1 MVRPTLTSRRQEMTK
16 SDTLSITQER
26 AIHLLLLGKTD
37 KKVAEDLEIA
47 RQTVT
52 NWRNHDSGFM
62 ARLNAERQ
70 ALWSANQERLRS
82 LVFRAVDILE
92 ASLES
97 DNERI
102 RQSSAVQIL
111 KMYGQQKLTPGGS
124 TSAED
129 IELNWVTEANIF
141 RTIRN
146 LSSGDR
152 SR

>member
-1 MVRPTLTSRRQEMTK
+1 MAKNDNLT
-16 SDTLSITQER
+16 ITQER
-26 AIHLLLLGKTD
+26 AIQLLMLGKTD
-37 KKVAEDLEIA
+37 KKVAEDLDVA

-52 NWRNHDSGFM
+52 NWRNQDSTFI
-62 ARLNAERQ
+62 ARLNAERK
-70 ALWSANQERLRS
+70 ALWSANRERLRS

-92 ASLES
+92 DSLES
-97 DNERI
+97 ENERI
-102 RQSSAVQIL
+102 RQTSAVQIL

-129 IELNWVTEANIF
+129 IELNWATEANIF
-141 RTIRN
+141 QTIRN